1 MALGKEWEVSQAER
15 LFREEEGKEEKNLQ
29 YSNFLRGEGNFPPL
43 PSGRER
49 DTKIVLPKENRLSKK
64 EVELV
69 LKKGRTYRGFF
80 LILKYWK
87 NKLSS
92 EDKRLSRFAVIVPL
106 KVSKKATKRNRIKRL
121 IRENL
126 RKRLSQIRPGFDV
139 VFWIWSSRY
148 IHRVHLNR
156 WLWKIVL
163 VMSNPL
169 NFLLANFGVKLIK
182 LVVL

>member
-1 MALGKEWEVSQAER
+1 M
-15 LFREEEGKEEKNLQ
+15 
-29 YSNFLRGEGNFPPL
+29 
-43 PSGRER
+43 
-49 DTKIVLPKENRLSKK
+49 LPKENRLSKK

-92 EDKRLSRFAVIVPL
+92 EDKRLSRFAVIVPQ

-126 RKRLSQIRPGFDV
+126 RKRLSQIKFGFDV
-139 VFWIWSSRY
+139 VFMATPEI
-148 IHRVHLNR
+148 LNKNYWQIGKEVER
-156 WLWKIVL
+156 
-163 VMSNPL
+163 
-169 NFLLANFGVKLIK
+169 LLRLGNLRK
-182 LVVL
+182 